1 VDLRG
6 AEGITDGSRFDGAL
20 KIGPRMSLTLF
31 AALVLL
37 AACDRTQ
44 ADPAAP
50 PEAAAKEDSKKQRYA
65 LPGLHH
71 GLLQSPANILLHH
84 A

>member
-6 AEGITDGSRFDGAL
+6 AEGIIDGSRFDDAM
-20 KIGPRMSLTLF
+20 KISPRMSLTLF

-37 AACDRTQ
+37 AACDRKQ
-44 ADPAAP
+44 ADPA
-50 PEAAAKEDSKKQRYA
+50 EAAAKEDSKKQRYA
-65 LPGLHH
+65 LPGLDH
-71 GLLQSPANILLHH
+71 GLLQSPVNILLHH

>member
-1 VDLRG
+1 MK
-6 AEGITDGSRFDGAL
+6 IT
-20 KIGPRMSLTLF
+20 PRMSLTLF
-31 AALVLL
+31 AALALL
-37 AACDRTQ
+37 AARDRKQ
-44 ADPAAP
+44 PDPAAP
-50 PEAAAKEDSKKQRYA
+50 PEAAAKEDSKKQQYA

>member
-1 VDLRG
+1 MDLRG
-6 AEGITDGSRFDGAL
+6 AEGITDGSRFDGAM
-20 KIGPRMSLTLF
+20 KISPRMSLTLF

-44 ADPAAP
+44 ADPA
-50 PEAAAKEDSKKQRYA
+50 EAAAKEDSKKQRYA
-65 LPGLHH
+65 LPGRHH
-71 GLLQSPANILLHH
+71 GLLQSPVNILLHD